1 MFCERSSRT
10 SSSPVGKGNKRVH
23 QIETGFENGDV
34 RMKADKEVSGSY
46 YQRCNHCPE
55 AIVVSETSK
64 ISCTPYLKLQGH

>member
-1 MFCERSSRT
+1 MR
-10 SSSPVGKGNKRVH
+10 
-23 QIETGFENGDV
+23 QIETGFEGGDV